1 MLFKCCENTCGLKSF
16 VKIHVVMFKHWKLLF
31 ELYYQTSHTFSNE
44 KKKQEREREN
54 LYSNNSIYYYYYY
67 YIIGL
72 FKIFYYMIGYSVLIL
87 KFELIGENEDQSA
100 NPSGDTSL
108 SVLLRRKF
116 EVRRAEKD

>member
-1 MLFKCCENTCGLKSF
+1 M
-16 VKIHVVMFKHWKLLF
+16 
-31 ELYYQTSHTFSNE
+31 
-44 KKKQEREREN
+44 KKRNERERERES

-72 FKIFYYMIGYSVLIL
+72 FKIFYYMIGYFVLIL

>member
-1 MLFKCCENTCGLKSF
+1 MLCCLNIENCCLSYVTKQ
-16 VKIHVVMFKHWKLLF
+16 VIHFQM
-31 ELYYQTSHTFSNE
+31 
-44 KKKQEREREN
+44 KKRRERERERES

-72 FKIFYYMIGYSVLIL
+72 FKIFYYMIGYFVLIL

>member
-1 MLFKCCENTCGLKSF
+1 MLWCLNTENCCLSYVTKQ
-16 VKIHVVMFKHWKLLF
+16 VIHFQM
-31 ELYYQTSHTFSNE
+31 
-44 KKKQEREREN
+44 KKRNKREREN
-54 LYSNNSIYYYYYY
+54 LYSNNSIYFYYYYYYY

-72 FKIFYYMIGYSVLIL
+72 FKIFYYMIGYFVLIL

>member
-1 MLFKCCENTCGLKSF
+1 M
-16 VKIHVVMFKHWKLLF
+16 
-31 ELYYQTSHTFSNE
+31 
-44 KKKQEREREN
+44 KKRNKREREN
-54 LYSNNSIYYYYYY
+54 LYSNNSIYYYYYYYY

-72 FKIFYYMIGYSVLIL
+72 FKIFYYMIGYFVLIL

>member
-1 MLFKCCENTCGLKSF
+1 M
-16 VKIHVVMFKHWKLLF
+16 
-31 ELYYQTSHTFSNE
+31 
-44 KKKQEREREN
+44 KKRNKREREN
-54 LYSNNSIYYYYYY
+54 LYSNNSIYYYYY

-72 FKIFYYMIGYSVLIL
+72 FKIFYYMIGYFVLIL

>member
-1 MLFKCCENTCGLKSF
+1 MLPNKSYIFK
-16 VKIHVVMFKHWKLLF
+16 WKK
-31 ELYYQTSHTFSNE
+31 ETR
-44 KKKQEREREN
+44 EREREN
-54 LYSNNSIYYYYYY
+54 LYSNNSIYYYYYYYYY

-72 FKIFYYMIGYSVLIL
+72 FKIFYYMIGYFVLIL

>member
-1 MLFKCCENTCGLKSF
+1 MLPNKSYIFK
-16 VKIHVVMFKHWKLLF
+16 WKK
-31 ELYYQTSHTFSNE
+31 ET
-44 KKKQEREREN
+44 REREN
-54 LYSNNSIYYYYYY
+54 LYSNNSIYYYYY

-87 KFELIGENEDQSA
+87 KFELMGENEDQSA

>member
-1 MLFKCCENTCGLKSF
+1 M
-16 VKIHVVMFKHWKLLF
+16 
-31 ELYYQTSHTFSNE
+31 
-44 KKKQEREREN
+44 KKRNKRERERERES

-72 FKIFYYMIGYSVLIL
+72 IKIFYYMIGYFVLIL

>member
-1 MLFKCCENTCGLKSF
+1 MLPNKSYIFK
-16 VKIHVVMFKHWKLLF
+16 WKK
-31 ELYYQTSHTFSNE
+31 ETR
-44 KKKQEREREN
+44 ERERERES
-54 LYSNNSIYYYYYY
+54 LYSNNSIYYYY

-72 FKIFYYMIGYSVLIL
+72 FKIFYYMIGYFVLIL

>member
-1 MLFKCCENTCGLKSF
+1 MLPNKSYIFKC
-16 VKIHVVMFKHWKLLF
+16 
-31 ELYYQTSHTFSNE
+31 
-44 KKKQEREREN
+44 KKETREREREREN

-72 FKIFYYMIGYSVLIL
+72 FKIFYYMIGYFVLIL

>member
-1 MLFKCCENTCGLKSF
+1 M
-16 VKIHVVMFKHWKLLF
+16 
-31 ELYYQTSHTFSNE
+31 
-44 KKKQEREREN
+44 KKKERERES
-54 LYSNNSIYYYYYY
+54 LYSNNSIYYYY

-72 FKIFYYMIGYSVLIL
+72 FKIFYYMIGYFVLIL

>member
-1 MLFKCCENTCGLKSF
+1 M
-16 VKIHVVMFKHWKLLF
+16 
-31 ELYYQTSHTFSNE
+31 
-44 KKKQEREREN
+44 KKRNKREREN
-54 LYSNNSIYYYYYY
+54 LYSNNSIYYYYYYYYY

-72 FKIFYYMIGYSVLIL
+72 FKIFYYMIGYFVLIL